1 MSLMTSRVFLPILAR
16 VLSIVLVLVQQK
28 EKSVDCLQIKEG
40 QLSVRYLGVPL
51 ITSKMSVAD
60 YSVLID
66 KISRKIDSCLAKK
79 ISLLGGFS

>member
-66 KISRKIDSCLAKK
+66 KISRKIDSYLAKK
-79 ISLLGGFS
+79 ISLLGGFN